1 MKEFT
6 KRGEIKMNGKIE
18 QLIMNGKY
26 QEAWIAIAEYEKE
39 YPFDADMD
47 TYRVL
52 CLNNAGEHQMALQ
65 YAYRAVQNQPYVADA
80 HCNCGYAFELCENYF
95 QAYEQYAVAKELALG
110 GNPIGVPIEKIEE
123 SMQQIL
129 NIIMNRAQ
137 LGETDDIETD
147 KRWINYI
154 ANMDRINW
162 GIRRP
167 VFHDGTNMIA
177 QKYNDYPDLPE
188 MFAGIT
194 GMQSAYHMIRNK
206 LYVNTIMEETD
217 LQRTYA
223 MGSNI
228 EIESDTECFVPLIM
242 DGPGR
247 LCVQT
252 EKKQAEIEYNSPL
265 QYINYR
271 VPKGKVLI
279 SSEDREFRL
288 GEMVPIIHDR
298 KRKPLILNIFADG
311 LSQTVLENHMEMLMP
326 NTYRFFREGMICT
339 NAHTAGDWT
348 FPSIASIVT
357 GQTMANH
364 KMLHSKLLRKIDAET
379 PILFEYFKNAGYNTT
394 KIGGNWRIAPNY
406 GYARGMNRV
415 HYQHMYEG
423 FPIEKVVSEVEE
435 QIHTMRETDQFI
447 WMEIGEL
454 HLIADEYNIAPL
466 QGQFMIWENDNTKGK
481 INSVKQEY
489 DETKRKYYLKQIE
502 YVDRK
507 LAGLYQYIENNF
519 EENEIVITL
528 FADHGQGYLVRPEEE
543 FLCDERTKIA
553 FMTKGGGVSGK
564 TEELISAC
572 DYTPII
578 CKLAGIEY
586 NYENTDASL
595 PVVYGG
601 EKEREFTVTESIHV
615 GDPYQILLNGRDFTF
630 YLKGIEK
637 VTSECRV
644 PLDTYE
650 VKLSDKNG
658 NILHDKDKIN
668 HYTKWCLDHIGSC
681 RIYNN

>member
-167 VFHDGTNMIA
+167 VFYDGTNMIA

-298 KRKPLILNIFADG
+298 KRKPLILNIFVDG

-379 PILFEYFKNAGYNTT
+379 PILFEYLKNAGYNTT

-668 HYTKWCLDHIGSC
+668 YYTKWCLDHIGSC

>member
-1 MKEFT
+1 
-6 KRGEIKMNGKIE
+6 MNGKIE

-26 QEAWIAIAEYEKE
+26 QEAWIVIAEYEKE
-39 YPFDADMD
+39 YPLDADMD

-298 KRKPLILNIFADG
+298 KRKPLILNIFVDG

-454 HLIADEYNIAPL
+454 HLIANEYNIAPL

-668 HYTKWCLDHIGSC
+668 YYTKWCLDHIGSC

>member
-26 QEAWIAIAEYEKE
+26 QEAWIVIAEYEKE
-39 YPFDADMD
+39 YPLDADMD

-298 KRKPLILNIFADG
+298 KRKPLILNIFVDG

-454 HLIADEYNIAPL
+454 HLIANEYNIAPL

-668 HYTKWCLDHIGSC
+668 YYTKWCLDHIGSC

>member
-1 MKEFT
+1 MEEFT

-18 QLIMNGKY
+18 QLIKNGKY

-162 GIRRP
+162 GIRKP

-177 QKYNDYPDLPE
+177 QKYNDYPGLPE
-188 MFAGIT
+188 IFAGIT
-194 GMQSAYHMIRNK
+194 GMQSAYHMICNK
-206 LYVNTIMEETD
+206 LYVNMIMEETD

-242 DGPGR
+242 DRPGR

-298 KRKPLILNIFADG
+298 KRKPLILNIFVDG

-454 HLIADEYNIAPL
+454 HLIADEYNVAPL

-668 HYTKWCLDHIGSC
+668 YYTKWCLDHIGSC

>member
-26 QEAWIAIAEYEKE
+26 QEAWIVIAEYEKE
-39 YPFDADMD
+39 YPLDADMD

-298 KRKPLILNIFADG
+298 KRKPLILNIFVDG

-595 PVVYGG
+595 PVVYWG

-668 HYTKWCLDHIGSC
+668 YYTKWCLDHIGSC

>member
-1 MKEFT
+1 
-6 KRGEIKMNGKIE
+6 
-18 QLIMNGKY
+18 
-26 QEAWIAIAEYEKE
+26 
-39 YPFDADMD
+39 
-47 TYRVL
+47 
-52 CLNNAGEHQMALQ
+52 
-65 YAYRAVQNQPYVADA
+65 
-80 HCNCGYAFELCENYF
+80 
-95 QAYEQYAVAKELALG
+95 
-110 GNPIGVPIEKIEE
+110 
-123 SMQQIL
+123 
-129 NIIMNRAQ
+129 
-137 LGETDDIETD
+137 
-147 KRWINYI
+147 
-154 ANMDRINW
+154 
-162 GIRRP
+162 
-167 VFHDGTNMIA
+167 
-177 QKYNDYPDLPE
+177 
-188 MFAGIT
+188 
-194 GMQSAYHMIRNK
+194 
-206 LYVNTIMEETD
+206 MEETD

-228 EIESDTECFVPLIM
+228 EIESDTECFIPLIM

-298 KRKPLILNIFADG
+298 KRKPLILNIFVDG

-454 HLIADEYNIAPL
+454 HLIADEYNVAPL
-466 QGQFMIWENDNTKGK
+466 QEQFMIWENDNTKGK

-543 FLCDERTKIA
+543 FFCDERTKIA

-658 NILHDKDKIN
+658 DILHDKDKIN
-668 HYTKWCLDHIGSC
+668 YYTKWCLDHIGSC

>member
-1 MKEFT
+1 MEEFT

-18 QLIMNGKY
+18 QLIKNGKY
-26 QEAWIAIAEYEKE
+26 QETWSAIAEYEKE

-47 TYRVL
+47 TYRFL

-80 HCNCGYAFELCENYF
+80 HYNCGYAFELCENYF

-162 GIRRP
+162 GIRKP

-228 EIESDTECFVPLIM
+228 EIE
-242 DGPGR
+242 PGR

-298 KRKPLILNIFADG
+298 KRKPLILNIFVDG

-454 HLIADEYNIAPL
+454 HLIADEYNVAPL
-466 QGQFMIWENDNTKGK
+466 QEQFMIWENDNIKGK

-668 HYTKWCLDHIGSC
+668 YYTKWCLDHIGSC

>member
-80 HCNCGYAFELCENYF
+80 QLNCGYAFELCENYF

-162 GIRRP
+162 GIRKP

-242 DGPGR
+242 DEPGR

-298 KRKPLILNIFADG
+298 KRKPLILNIFVDG

-454 HLIADEYNIAPL
+454 HLIADEYNVAPL
-466 QGQFMIWENDNTKGK
+466 QEQFMIWENDNIKGK

-668 HYTKWCLDHIGSC
+668 YYTKWCLDHIGSC

>member
-26 QEAWIAIAEYEKE
+26 QEAWIVIAEYEKE
-39 YPFDADMD
+39 YPLDADMD

-298 KRKPLILNIFADG
+298 KRKPLILNIFVDG

-454 HLIADEYNIAPL
+454 HLIADEYNVAPL
-466 QGQFMIWENDNTKGK
+466 QGQFMIWENDNIKGK

-668 HYTKWCLDHIGSC
+668 YYTKWCLDHIGSC

>member
-1 MKEFT
+1 
-6 KRGEIKMNGKIE
+6 MNGKIE

-162 GIRRP
+162 GIRKP

-177 QKYNDYPDLPE
+177 QKYNDYPGLPE
-188 MFAGIT
+188 IFAGIT
-194 GMQSAYHMIRNK
+194 GMQSAYHMICNK

-242 DGPGR
+242 DRPGR

-298 KRKPLILNIFADG
+298 KRKPLILNIFVDG

-454 HLIADEYNIAPL
+454 HLIADEYNVAPL

-595 PVVYGG
+595 HVVYGG

-668 HYTKWCLDHIGSC
+668 YYTKWCLDHIGSC

>member
-47 TYRVL
+47 TYRFL

-65 YAYRAVQNQPYVADA
+65 YAHRAVQNQPYVADA
-80 HCNCGYAFELCENYF
+80 HWNCGYAFELCENYF

-188 MFAGIT
+188 IFAGIT

-242 DGPGR
+242 NGPGR

-271 VPKGKVLI
+271 VPKGKLLI
-279 SSEDREFRL
+279 SSEDREFLL

-298 KRKPLILNIFADG
+298 KRKPLILNIFVDG

-454 HLIADEYNIAPL
+454 HLIADEYNAAPL
-466 QGQFMIWENDNTKGK
+466 QEQFVIWENDNTKGK

-668 HYTKWCLDHIGSC
+668 DYTKWCLDHIGSC

>member
-1 MKEFT
+1 
-6 KRGEIKMNGKIE
+6 MNGKIE
-18 QLIMNGKY
+18 QLIMNGEY

-47 TYRVL
+47 TYRFL

-65 YAYRAVQNQPYVADA
+65 YAHRAVQNQPYVADA
-80 HCNCGYAFELCENYF
+80 HWNCGYAFELCENYF

-188 MFAGIT
+188 IFAGIT

-228 EIESDTECFVPLIM
+228 EIESDTDCFVPLIM
-242 DGPGR
+242 NGPGR

-271 VPKGKVLI
+271 VPKGKLLI
-279 SSEDREFRL
+279 SSEDREFLL

-298 KRKPLILNIFADG
+298 KRKPLILNIFVDG

-454 HLIADEYNIAPL
+454 HLIADEYNAAPL
-466 QGQFMIWENDNTKGK
+466 QEQFVIWENDNTKGK

-553 FMTKGGGVSGK
+553 FMTRGGGVSGK

-668 HYTKWCLDHIGSC
+668 DYTKWCLDHIGSC

>member
-1 MKEFT
+1 MEEFT

-18 QLIMNGKY
+18 QLIKNGKY
-26 QEAWIAIAEYEKE
+26 QETWSAIAEYEKE

-47 TYRVL
+47 TYRFL

-80 HCNCGYAFELCENYF
+80 HYNCGYAFELCENYF

-162 GIRRP
+162 GIRKP

-298 KRKPLILNIFADG
+298 KRKPLILNIFVDG

-454 HLIADEYNIAPL
+454 HLIADEYNVAPL
-466 QGQFMIWENDNTKGK
+466 QEQFMIWENDNIKGK

-658 NILHDKDKIN
+658 NILHDKDKI
-668 HYTKWCLDHIGSC
+668 HYYTNGV
-681 RIYNN
+681 

>member
-1 MKEFT
+1 
-6 KRGEIKMNGKIE
+6 MNGKIE

-26 QEAWIAIAEYEKE
+26 QEAWIVIAEYEKE
-39 YPFDADMD
+39 YPLDADMD

-298 KRKPLILNIFADG
+298 KRKPLILNIFVDG
-311 LSQTVLENHMEMLMP
+311 LSQTVLENYMEMLMP

-454 HLIADEYNIAPL
+454 HLIADEYNVAPL

-668 HYTKWCLDHIGSC
+668 YYTKWCLDHIGSC

>member
-1 MKEFT
+1 
-6 KRGEIKMNGKIE
+6 MNGKIE

-39 YPFDADMD
+39 YPLDADMD
-47 TYRVL
+47 TYRFL

-80 HCNCGYAFELCENYF
+80 HWNCGYAFELCENYF

-194 GMQSAYHMIRNK
+194 GMQSAYHMICNN

-242 DGPGR
+242 NGSGR

-271 VPKGKVLI
+271 VPKGKLLI
-279 SSEDREFRL
+279 SSEDREFLL

-298 KRKPLILNIFADG
+298 KRKPLILNIFVDG

-454 HLIADEYNIAPL
+454 HLIADEYNAAPL
-466 QGQFMIWENDNTKGK
+466 QEQFVIWENDNTKGK

-507 LAGLYQYIENNF
+507 LAGLYQYIENNY

-553 FMTKGGGVSGK
+553 FMTKGGEVSGK

-658 NILHDKDKIN
+658 NILHDKEKIN
-668 HYTKWCLDHIGSC
+668 YYTKWCLDHIGSC

>member
-1 MKEFT
+1 
-6 KRGEIKMNGKIE
+6 MNGKIE

-26 QEAWIAIAEYEKE
+26 QEAWIVIAEYEKE
-39 YPFDADMD
+39 YPLDADMD

-265 QYINYR
+265 QYIKYR

-298 KRKPLILNIFADG
+298 KRKPLILNIFVDG

-668 HYTKWCLDHIGSC
+668 YYTKWCLDHIGSC

>member
-6 KRGEIKMNGKIE
+6 KRGEIKMSGKIE

-26 QEAWIAIAEYEKE
+26 QEAWITIAEYEKE

-47 TYRVL
+47 TYRFL

-80 HCNCGYAFELCENYF
+80 HYNCGYAFELCENYF

-110 GNPIGVPIEKIEE
+110 GNPIGVPIEKVEE

-188 MFAGIT
+188 IFAGIT

-228 EIESDTECFVPLIM
+228 EIESDTECFIPLIM

-288 GEMVPIIHDR
+288 GEMVSIIHDR
-298 KRKPLILNIFADG
+298 KRKPLILNIFVDG

-454 HLIADEYNIAPL
+454 HLIADEYNAAPL
-466 QGQFMIWENDNTKGK
+466 QEQFVIWENDNTKGK

-553 FMTKGGGVSGK
+553 FMTRGGGVSGK

-668 HYTKWCLDHIGSC
+668 DYTKWCLDHIGSC

>member
-47 TYRVL
+47 TYRFL

-80 HCNCGYAFELCENYF
+80 HWNCGYAFELCENYF

-188 MFAGIT
+188 IFAGIT

-242 DGPGR
+242 NGPGR

-271 VPKGKVLI
+271 VPKGKLLI
-279 SSEDREFRL
+279 SSEDREFLL

-298 KRKPLILNIFADG
+298 KRKPLILNIFVDG

-454 HLIADEYNIAPL
+454 HLIADEYNAAPL
-466 QGQFMIWENDNTKGK
+466 QEQFVIWENDNTKGK

-507 LAGLYQYIENNF
+507 LAGLYQYIENNY

-528 FADHGQGYLVRPEEE
+528 FADHGQGFLVRPEEE

-668 HYTKWCLDHIGSC
+668 YYTNGV
-681 RIYNN
+681 

>member
-1 MKEFT
+1 
-6 KRGEIKMNGKIE
+6 MNGKIE

-167 VFHDGTNMIA
+167 VFYDGTNMIA

-298 KRKPLILNIFADG
+298 KRKPLILNIFVDG

-379 PILFEYFKNAGYNTT
+379 PILFEYLKNAGYNTT

-668 HYTKWCLDHIGSC
+668 YYTKWCLDHIGSC